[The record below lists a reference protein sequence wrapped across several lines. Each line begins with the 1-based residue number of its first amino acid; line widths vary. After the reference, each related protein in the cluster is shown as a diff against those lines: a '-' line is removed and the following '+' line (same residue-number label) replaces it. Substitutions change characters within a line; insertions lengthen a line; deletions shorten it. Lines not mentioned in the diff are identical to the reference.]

1 MIKRVIAAGVVLAA
15 LVAGSASAVQIGF
28 GDIDMEIDGG
38 FAPQALPAKKMAPI
52 RAWGSLKIASK
63 KPGEWPPV
71 LDRMRLEFDK
81 NGDVETRGLPQCT
94 YGKLINTVTRDARRF
109 CGKAIVGKG
118 KGKAVVLFPDSRPIE
133 AGAPLTIFNGPR
145 KGGDPTVLAHAYMT
159 VPAPTTYVV
168 PVRIYDIKKGR
179 YAHQINAK
187 IPKIAGGNGVP
198 LEGELRVGHSW
209 TYKGKRLSYIKAR
222 CRGRRLQARGFF
234 DFKDGTK
241 LQGQVFNRCRV
252 KRR

>member
-1 MIKRVIAAGVVLAA
+1 MIKRAIAAGCVLA
-15 LVAGSASAVQIGF
+15 LLIAGSAIAVPIGF
-28 GDIDMEIDGG
+28 GNLKMEIDGG
-38 FAPQALPAKKMAPI
+38 FAPQALPTKEMAPI
-52 RAWGSLKIASK
+52 RAWGSLKIDTK
-63 KPGEWPPV
+63 DGEYPPV
-71 LDRMRLEFDK
+71 LDRMKLEFDK
-81 NGDVETRGLPQCT
+81 NGDVETRGLPKCT

-118 KGKAVVLFPDSRPIE
+118 MGKAVVLFPDSRPIE
-133 AGAPLTIFNGPR
+133 ADAPLTIFNGPK

-187 IPKIAGGNGVP
+187 IPKIAGGNGIP
-198 LEGELRVGHSW
+198 LEGKIEIGRTW
-209 TYKGKRLSYIKAR
+209 TFKGKKMSYIKAR
-222 CRGRRLQARGFF
+222 CRGNRLQARGFF

-241 LQGQVFNRCRV
+241 LQGSVFNRCKV
-252 KRR
+252 RR